1 MELKYTVNNDNVYLT
16 VKEVIKAY
24 FNISDRLL
32 LKLKKTNNILLNDN
46 TTFIDKKI
54 SPGDEVKVIIDFDE
68 DNSNVVPTKMN
79 LDILYEDEYYI
90 VINKPANT
98 PVHPSMLHYEN
109 SLSNGIRYYFDSI
122 GLKRKIR
129 PVNRLDKDTSGIVI
143 FAKNEYIQNCLVHQ
157 MQTHEFKKEYIA
169 ICDGIFEEKSG
180 TINLPIARKDGSII
194 ERCIDDDG
202 DVAITHYKVLQEL
215 DDNISIVQCLLETG
229 RTHQIRVHLSAIGH
243 PILGDTL
250 YNMNYHKHPDIT
262 RQLLHAYK
270 VTFIHPITN
279 QLVTYKSPVTD
290 DIQKYT
296 KESPI

>member
-1 MELKYTVNNDNVYLT
+1 MELKYTVKNDNVYLT

-202 DVAITHYKVLQEL
+202 DVAITHYNVLQEL
-215 DDNISIVQCLLETG
+215 DGKITVVQCILETG
-229 RTHQIRVHLSAIGH
+229 RTHQIRVHLSAMGH

-250 YNMNYHKHPDIT
+250 YNNNYHKYPDIS

-279 QLVTYKSPVTD
+279 KLVIYKSSVTD
-290 DIQKYT
+290 DIQQYIK
-296 KESPI
+296 